1 MTMEYFL
8 SYIFIFQN
16 LSSSL
21 EKLSTFLGVALSA
34 DVESTLIKHLQKD
47 ESKVDDSLNQND
59 ADDKGGELSPVIK
72 VNPAANKPPHKEQG
86 GAGGWRANMTPLS
99 AEKFDKWTKEKLAGT
114 DFSNVFMI
122 I

>member
-1 MTMEYFL
+1 MTMDNFL

-21 EKLSTFLGVALSA
+21 KKLSTFLGVALSA

-59 ADDKGGELSPVIK
+59 AEDEGGELSPVI
-72 VNPAANKPPHKEQG
+72 NPAANKPPHKEQG